1 MSTPEHPGQG
11 DQDAPI
17 SEDEFQAWARVVQ
30 ERREQAEEQ
39 ARPQLQ
45 EQLQEQ
51 PQAPEMLAR
60 EQEWERAGQ
69 RELALEQ
76 ERRSRLDAWVA
87 TLAPEH
93 AAALAPEHAK
103 EWEQPGDRPPIR
115 EATGYLVFPPGFP
128 GEDSRDPWFGV
139 MVESHA
145 GGGPELSTEKRRE
158 LVARAVEERRELE
171 NEDREHEN
179 GEQGRD
185 R

>member
-60 EQEWERAGQ
+60 EQ
-69 RELALEQ
+69 
-76 ERRSRLDAWVA
+76 
-87 TLAPEH
+87 
-93 AAALAPEHAK
+93 

-171 NEDREHEN
+171 HEDREHEN